1 MCVLPKDGLYPLPLL
16 RRTEEKGTGILILNG
31 PKQRSV
37 DPGTIR
43 AIFGSIVALKATLI
57 LSDSEKGELILNNR
71 GQWPQNTLNLI
82 NKGVHLWVTVLCL
95 SVCWCHATKRSSFLR
110 YPLLI
115 GACPLLHSSSRAVD
129 WKCNCSP
136 MFHKSE
142 LPSS

>member
-37 DPGTIR
+37 DPETIT

-57 LSDSEKGELILNNR
+57 LSDGEKGELILNNR

-82 NKGVHLWVTVLCL
+82 NKGVHL
-95 SVCWCHATKRSSFLR
+95 
-110 YPLLI
+110 
-115 GACPLLHSSSRAVD
+115 
-129 WKCNCSP
+129 
-136 MFHKSE
+136 
-142 LPSS
+142 